1 MKMQI
6 VERKVNLKDAT
17 KVYLEEKLGKFDKVF
32 GEDAAATA
40 TFYAQKNR
48 IFLEV
53 TIRFGDVIIRAES
66 DDTDARC
73 AIDRAMG
80 IIDGQMRK
88 YKTKLAKKVKN
99 TYVPE
104 PLEYEIE
111 EDTMFDIVKKKQ
123 FYVKPMQ
130 AEEAVLQMKLLNHQ
144 FFVYKDAESERTSI
158 VYERK
163 DGKYGVIE
171 ISG

>member
-1 MKMQI
+1 MKVQI

-17 KVYLEEKLGKFDKVF
+17 KAYLQEKLGKFEKVF
-32 GEDAAATA
+32 GADASVTA

-53 TIRFGDVIIRAES
+53 TIRSGDVIIRAES

-73 AIDRAMG
+73 AIDRAVG
-80 IIDGQMRK
+80 IVDGQMRK
-88 YKTKLAKKVKN
+88 YKTKLAKKIK
-99 TYVPE
+99 TAYVPE

-111 EDTMFDIVKKKQ
+111 EDTVFDVVKKKQ

-144 FFVYKDAESERTSI
+144 FFVYKDAETEQTCI
-158 VYERK
+158 VYARK

-171 ISG
+171 VS

>member
-6 VERKVNLKDAT
+6 VERKVNLKEAT
-17 KVYLEEKLGKFDKVF
+17 KVYLDEKLGKFDKVF
-32 GEDAAATA
+32 GDDAAATA

-48 IFLEV
+48 IFLEITV
-53 TIRFGDVIIRAES
+53 RSGDVIIRAES

-73 AIDRAMG
+73 AIDRAAD

-88 YKTKLAKKVKN
+88 YKTRLEKKIK
-99 TYVPE
+99 TAYIPE
-104 PLEYEIE
+104 QLEYEIE

-130 AEEAVLQMKLLNHQ
+130 AEEAILQMKLLNHQ
-144 FFVYKDAESERTSI
+144 FFVYKDAESQQTCI
-158 VYERK
+158 VYSRK

-171 ISG
+171 VS